1 MERIVQFFHRLAP
14 TAIHVIISIVLTLV
28 VFAIGKKLI
37 QKVIR
42 VFKRSLERK
51 EMEAGAVTFLVS
63 AGKICLYAVLLIIV
77 AQILGLATSSV
88 VALVGSAGLAVGLA
102 MQGSLANFAG
112 GVLILVMKPFVV
124 DDYIIAGEV
133 EGTVEKI
140 DVVYT
145 TLHTVDNRAV
155 ILPNGKLA
163 DSNIINVTREDK
175 RRIDIRVGI
184 GYSESIKRVRDVL
197 RQVVDRQDTRLADMP
212 VDIAV
217 DSLDES
223 AVTMAVYMWVRPE
236 DYRKTRWKMLEE
248 VKEEFDKN
256 GIVIPF
262 NQLDVNIKS
271 NGEDGKTDKRR
282 KFL

>member
-1 MERIVQFFHRLAP
+1 MERVVQFFHRLIPPAVHMILSV
-14 TAIHVIISIVLTLV
+14 AFALLV
-28 VFAIGKKLI
+28 FVVGKKLI
-37 QKVIR
+37 QRIIK
-42 VFKRSLERK
+42 VFKKSLERK
-51 EMEAGAVTFLVS
+51 EMETGAVTFLVS
-63 AGKICLYAVLLIIV
+63 AGKICLYGILLIIV
-77 AQILGLATSSV
+77 AQILGLAASSV

-124 DDYIIAGEV
+124 DDYIIAGDV

-184 GYSESIKRVRDVL
+184 RYSENIKRVRDVL
-197 RQVVDRQDTRLADMP
+197 RQIVDSQETCLTDMP
-212 VDIAV
+212 VDIVV

-223 AVTMAVYMWVRPE
+223 AVTMAVHMWVRPE
-236 DYRKTRWKMLEE
+236 DYRSTRWKMLEE

-262 NQLDVNIKS
+262 NQLDVTINT
-271 NGEDGKTDKRR
+271 NGVSTKEVKEK
-282 KFL
+282 